1 MSMEI
6 ALERIRKNKE
16 TKVIN
21 LDLSDLSFSHLPE
34 ELSDC
39 DWLEQLKIQ
48 DNNKLL
54 DLSPLSGLQNLQ
66 KLYCSTTRVSDLSPL
81 SGLLNLKELNCD
93 TTQVSDLSPLS
104 RLQNLQ
110 KLYCS
115 ITKVS
120 DLNPLSGLLNLKEL
134 NCDTTNVNDLSPLR
148 GLQNLQLLSCSS
160 TQVHDLSPLRGLQ
173 NLQLLSCASTQV
185 SDLSPLR
192 GLQRLKVLWCS
203 FTQVS
208 DLGPLRGLQSL
219 EVLRCNS
226 TQVSDLNCL
235 SAFIEKGI
243 EIVFKG
249 YAGSQEFDFKDC
261 PLTNP
266 PLEIAQQGNAAIL
279 KYFADREKQ
288 GAEKLYEA
296 KVVVV
301 GAGESGKTTLI
312 QKLLDPTHP
321 VPNPADKRTEG
332 IRVTTYPFQ
341 GEVKGNTTELTAYL
355 WDFGGQEL
363 YHATHQFF
371 LTPDT
376 LYILLNDNRKNDTD
390 FYYWLNIVR
399 LRAGDKCPILT
410 VFNAKDKSP
419 RQIMPGEELYNA
431 FPGVVKTPVDIDF
444 ADQNFQVF
452 EQLQK
457 HVESHFSNLEV
468 LGRPYPA
475 LWVKAREA
483 LSQLKE
489 EHISWSKFQELC
501 QNEGVKDEES
511 IRILAKTLHN
521 LGVLLYFPEV
531 FGLENLVIL
540 QPQWCIDAIYKA
552 FDLESIDKNQ
562 GRFSERTLAECWSND
577 NRFSGLS
584 LQLLRLMQ
592 QFDLCYPVEGT
603 RDEFIA
609 PQLLPLEENRLP
621 DFPHQQAIHFRY
633 EYTFMPAGMISSL
646 IARMSRHIKAPFVWR
661 NGVTL
666 AWEEGTVA
674 EVSEQAFSRQINIKV
689 AGPERQ
695 RRLDDIRKNLQEIHR
710 RFRGLKY
717 EEKVAC
723 NCGDC
728 AGYAEPT
735 LFEFKELEDNAQYN
749 DDMICRNGSRK
760 KIPAKHILEGIAY
773 QDNARIFISYAH
785 QNEALKDEFRTMI
798 RPLERNG
805 DWKVWDDRWLL
816 PGDDWNREIMR
827 QLSEANVIVLM
838 LTAQFFNSDFIYD
851 IELSRAIQR
860 HESGDALLIGIIV
873 DHCLWEE
880 TPLRKIQMLPK
891 DAKPVIGSRNRS
903 EIWKSVAEIIKK
915 TIAAREE
922 RYKRRDW

>member
-6 ALERIRKNKE
+6 ALERIKKYKK
-16 TKVIN
+16 TKVN
-21 LDLSDLSFSHLPE
+21 YLDLSDLNLTHLPE
-34 ELSDC
+34 ELSSC
-39 DWLEQLKIQ
+39 DWLVQLEIQ
-48 DNNKLL
+48 DNEKLTDL
-54 DLSPLSGLQNLQ
+54 SPLSGLLQLRVLLCNSTQVSDLSPLSGLQHLQ
-66 KLYCSTTRVSDLSPL
+66 ELSCNSTQVRDLSPL
-81 SGLLNLKELNCD
+81 SGLLNLQRLSCNS
-93 TTQVSDLSPLS
+93 TQVRDLSPLS
-104 RLQNLQ
+104 
-110 KLYCS
+110 
-115 ITKVS
+115 T
-120 DLNPLSGLLNLKEL
+120 
-134 NCDTTNVNDLSPLR
+134 
-148 GLQNLQLLSCSS
+148 
-160 TQVHDLSPLRGLQ
+160 
-173 NLQLLSCASTQV
+173 
-185 SDLSPLR
+185 
-192 GLQRLKVLWCS
+192 
-203 FTQVS
+203 
-208 DLGPLRGLQSL
+208 
-219 EVLRCNS
+219 
-226 TQVSDLNCL
+226 
-235 SAFIEKGI
+235 FIEKGI
-243 EIVFKG
+243 KIVFNG
-249 YAGSQEFDFKDC
+249 HAGSQELDFKDC

-279 KYFADREKQ
+279 KYFAERKKQ
-288 GAEKLYEA
+288 GSEKLYEA
-296 KVVVV
+296 KIVVV

-312 QKLLDPTHP
+312 QKLLDPSHP

-341 GEVKGNTTELTAYL
+341 GEVKGSTTELTAYL

-399 LRAGDKCPILT
+399 LRAGDHCPILT

-419 RQIMPGEELYNA
+419 RQIMPGEELFAA
-431 FPGVVKTPVDIDF
+431 FPGVVKTPLDIDF
-444 ADQNFQVF
+444 ADQNLQVF
-452 EQLQK
+452 EHLQRQ
-457 HVESHFSNLEV
+457 VESHFANLEV

-489 EHISWSKFQELC
+489 EHIGWSTFQELC
-501 QNEGVKDEES
+501 QKQGISDEES
-511 IRILAKTLHN
+511 MRILAKTLHN

-552 FDLESIDKNQ
+552 FDLESIVKNQ
-562 GRFSERTLAECWSND
+562 GRFSERTLAECWSTET
-577 NRFSGLS
+577 RFSGLS

-592 QFDLCYPVEGT
+592 QFDLCYSVEGS

-621 DFPHQQAIHFRY
+621 DFPYSQAIHFRY
-633 EYTFMPAGMISSL
+633 EYTFMPAGMITSL

-666 AWEEGTVA
+666 SWEDGTLA
-674 EVSEQAFSRQINIKV
+674 EVSELAFSRQINIKV
-689 AGPERQ
+689 AGPAQQ
-695 RRLDDIRKNLQEIHR
+695 RRLDDIRKNLQEIHQ

-723 NCGDC
+723 NCKDC
-728 AGYAEPT
+728 AGHTEST

-798 RPLERNG
+798 SPLERNG

-891 DAKPVIGSRNRS
+891 DGKPVIGFGNRS

-922 RYKRRDW
+922 RHKQRDW